1 MKLKKA
7 ITLFCMAFTIN
18 AIAQCWSQISAGSLH
33 TLALKT
39 DGTLWA
45 WGDNTYGELGD
56 GTTVNKTIP
65 TQIGTDSNWSKVS
78 AGINYSSA
86 IKTDGTLWT
95 WGNNGWGEL
104 GDGTTIDKI
113 IPVQIGTANNW
124 GQISAGNYYT
134 MAIKTDGTL
143 WGWGNNQ
150 AGQFGNGTS
159 DFAVHSTPTQIG
171 TANNWSQISTGS
183 YYTMAIKTDGALW
196 AWGENAYGGLGD
208 GTTVNKTIPTQIGTA
223 SNWSKVSAGGDH
235 TLAIK
240 TDGTLWAWGNN
251 NSGEL
256 GDGTL
261 ISKTIP
267 TQIGVANNWSNIS
280 AGDVDH
286 SIALK
291 TDGTL
296 WAWGRNWYGA
306 LGDGTFNVDK
316 AVPTQIGTAVNW
328 NQIVTGW
335 CRTMAIKTDGTLWG
349 WGYNFAGQVGD
360 GTTIEKYIPTAITT
374 TNCSTIG
381 LNENILEH
389 LTAVYPN
396 PTTGIFTIK
405 DEHSIIKHIV
415 IYNLIGE
422 KIVPTFFSIEP
433 KNITVDISN
442 YTNGIY
448 FIKLLNEQGLIL
460 KTEKLIKK

>member
-1 MKLKKA
+1 MNIKKT
-7 ITLFCMAFTIN
+7 ITLLCMAFSIN
-18 AIAQCWSQISAGSLH
+18 AMAQCWSQISSGSWH

-45 WGDNTYGELGD
+45 WGYNTYGELGD

-78 AGINYSSA
+78 AGRNYSSA

-159 DFAVHSTPTQIG
+159 DFAAHSTPTQIG

-183 YYTMAIKTDGALW
+183 FYTMAIKTDGALW
-196 AWGENAYGGLGD
+196 AWG
-208 GTTVNKTIPTQIGTA
+208 
-223 SNWSKVSAGGDH
+223 
-235 TLAIK
+235 
-240 TDGTLWAWGNN
+240 NN
-251 NSGEL
+251 DTGEL

-267 TQIGVANNWSNIS
+267 TQIGVTNIWSNIS

-306 LGDGTFNVDK
+306 LGDGTIFIDK
-316 AVPTQIGTAVNW
+316 AIPTQIGTAGNW
-328 NQIVTGW
+328 DQIVTGW

-349 WGYNFAGQVGD
+349 WGFNDNGELGD
-360 GTTIEKYIPTAITT
+360 GTISPKLIPTPITT
-374 TNCSTIG
+374 GCTSAGIVD
-381 LNENILEH
+381 EALE
-389 LTAVYPN
+389 TFFAVYPN
-396 PTTGIFTIK
+396 PSSGQFSIK
-405 DEHSIIKHIV
+405 NEELIIANIE
-415 IYNLIGE
+415 ICNLIGE
-422 KIVPTFFSIEP
+422 KITPTFFSSEP
-433 KNITVDISN
+433 KNIIVDISN

-448 FIKLLNEQGLIL
+448 FIKLFNEQGLML